1 MGRTAYFDA
10 ASGAAAAADASATLA
25 PMASP
30 DLDPQTARTGVR
42 VEVAGEGR
50 ATISTGLTLLDHL
63 LGLLVRRARFDVVLE
78 VAPHSVE
85 AELAAA
91 GRALGEA
98 LELPLRAD
106 AASGSGHGIAVADE
120 ALAFV
125 VVEATERAHLAW
137 NVDLSRERVAGLAGD
152 AISRFLH
159 ELAEAARLTIHVRLL
174 EGQDRQHVLESI
186 FKALGEALGR
196 ACREPI

>member
-1 MGRTAYFDA
+1 
-10 ASGAAAAADASATLA
+10 
-25 PMASP
+25 MASP
-30 DLDPQTARTGVR
+30 EPHRQAARTGVR

-50 ATISTGLTLLDHL
+50 ATVSTGLTLLDHL
-63 LGLLVRRARFDVVLE
+63 LGLLVRRARFDLVLE

-98 LELPLRAD
+98 LELPLRAP
-106 AASGSGHGIAVADE
+106 AAAGLGQGTAVADD
-120 ALAFV
+120 ALAVV
-125 VVEATERAHLAW
+125 VVEATDRAYLAW
-137 NVDLSRERVAGLAGD
+137 NVDLSRERVAGLEGD

-196 ACREPI
+196 ACRQPT

>member
-1 MGRTAYFDA
+1 MAP
-10 ASGAAAAADASATLA
+10 ADANPEA
-25 PMASP
+25 
-30 DLDPQTARTGVR
+30 ARTGVR

-50 ATISTGLTLLDHL
+50 ASVSTGLTLLDHL
-63 LGLLVRRARFDVVLE
+63 LGLLVRRARFDLVLE

-91 GRALGEA
+91 GRAFGEA

-106 AASGSGHGIAVADE
+106 GAAGFGQGIAVADD
-120 ALAFV
+120 ALAVV
-125 VVEATERAHLAW
+125 VVEAGERAFLAL

-159 ELAEAARLTIHVRLL
+159 ELADAARLTVHVRLL
-174 EGQDRQHVLESI
+174 EGQDRQHVLESM

-196 ACREPI
+196 ACRPPT

>member
-1 MGRTAYFDA
+1 
-10 ASGAAAAADASATLA
+10 
-25 PMASP
+25 MASP
-30 DLDPQTARTGVR
+30 GPHRPAARTGVR

-50 ATISTGLTLLDHL
+50 ATVSTGLTLLDHL
-63 LGLLVRRARFDVVLE
+63 LGLLVRRARFDLVLE

-85 AELAAA
+85 AELASA

-98 LELPLRAD
+98 LELPLRA
-106 AASGSGHGIAVADE
+106 AAAAGLGQGTAVAED
-120 ALAFV
+120 ALAVV
-125 VVEATERAHLAW
+125 VVEATDRAYLAW

-196 ACREPI
+196 ACRQPT